1 MIIDNLIPE
10 NTEGF
15 GGEKPP
21 SEENSTSNAKKTKR
35 ETAVSQRL
43 INFALHMYKQL
54 TSEQRYTIFILL
66 QNGTKKKDIAKAINV
81 SPSTISR
88 EIKRNSGHNGHY
100 NWETAQRNVV
110 YRKHKKPGNRSIDDR
125 VKNEAIRLLT
135 EEQWSPVQISGYLAK
150 QEKHISHETIYRVI
164 RKDKRDGG
172 SLYKNCRHKLKHRAR
187 PVGGKRISIPN
198 RISISERP
206 VEADGKRF
214 GDFEMDTIVGK
225 DGHGAIVTL
234 TERSTNMLLMRKL
247 NKGKNAKELART
259 VIHLLAPFKGR
270 VKSITTDNGTE
281 FACHEM
287 IAKSIG
293 TKIYFADPYS
303 SWQKGAIENVNGLIR
318 QYIPKN
324 TCFSNIS
331 QQQITKIMQ
340 KINTRPREKLNF
352 STPNECFY
360 KKML

>member
-1 MIIDNLIPE
+1 MRINNLIPE

-81 SPSTISR
+81 SPYTISR
-88 EIKRNSGHNGHY
+88 EIKRNSGHTGHY

-110 YRKHKKPGNRSIDDR
+110 YR
-125 VKNEAIRLLT
+125 
-135 EEQWSPVQISGYLAK
+135 
-150 QEKHISHETIYRVI
+150 
-164 RKDKRDGG
+164 
-172 SLYKNCRHKLKHRAR
+172 
-187 PVGGKRISIPN
+187 KRISIPN

-206 VEADGKRF
+206 VEADSRRF

-352 STPNECFY
+352 STPRECFY

>member
-1 MIIDNLIPE
+1 
-10 NTEGF
+10 
-15 GGEKPP
+15 
-21 SEENSTSNAKKTKR
+21 
-35 ETAVSQRL
+35 
-43 INFALHMYKQL
+43 
-54 TSEQRYTIFILL
+54 
-66 QNGTKKKDIAKAINV
+66 
-81 SPSTISR
+81 
-88 EIKRNSGHNGHY
+88 
-100 NWETAQRNVV
+100 
-110 YRKHKKPGNRSIDDR
+110 
-125 VKNEAIRLLT
+125 
-135 EEQWSPVQISGYLAK
+135 
-150 QEKHISHETIYRVI
+150 
-164 RKDKRDGG
+164 
-172 SLYKNCRHKLKHRAR
+172 
-187 PVGGKRISIPN
+187 
-198 RISISERP
+198 
-206 VEADGKRF
+206 
-214 GDFEMDTIVGK
+214 MDTIVGK

-234 TERSTNMLLMRKL
+234 TERSTNMLFMRKL
-247 NKGKNAKELART
+247 NMGKNAKELAKT

-293 TKIYFADPYS
+293 TKVYFADPYS

-324 TCFSNIS
+324 TSFSNIS